1 MVLILPTHPVSAMQM
16 VFFLMVSMFKAKMN
30 DAGYLSFRQWY
41 SAYGIAKIK
50 KFYYEPDELRF
61 GRIATVDLKSSNTGE
76 NGQVIYRMI
85 VLQIT
90 IWIKIRLFEC
100 RDSKDVPHRQHV
112 TAIYMWKRKRI
123 KESDHRIYQQEW
135 S

>member
-1 MVLILPTHPVSAMQM
+1 M
-16 VFFLMVSMFKAKMN
+16 
-30 DAGYLSFRQWY
+30 
-41 SAYGIAKIK
+41 
-50 KFYYEPDELRF
+50 RF

-100 RDSKDVPHRQHV
+100 RDSKDVPHRQQSTCGRERELRSQVIGYISKNEVRRGSISHDIRFTV
-112 TAIYMWKRKRI
+112 LKT
-123 KESDHRIYQQEW
+123 DV
-135 S
+135 